1 METAG
6 VSSVQARRS
15 ATGASSPE
23 GNLELVNGG
32 VAGRART
39 GAAGVTTPDASDYT
53 TATKDGDDRTRTG
66 GLSPDKRVLC
76 SSELRP
82 QARKDL

>member
-15 ATGASSPE
+15 ATGASSE

-82 QARKDL
+82 QAGKDL